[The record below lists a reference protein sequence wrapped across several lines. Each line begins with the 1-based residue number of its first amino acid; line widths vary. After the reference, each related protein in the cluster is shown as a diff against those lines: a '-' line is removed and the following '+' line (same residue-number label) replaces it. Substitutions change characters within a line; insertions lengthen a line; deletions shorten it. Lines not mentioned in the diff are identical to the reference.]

1 MKIYL
6 SEERGKEMDE
16 KMTVAVEEPSDVVT
30 AEKSEKPK
38 KGKLKSRFAEIK
50 KEYGYL
56 SAAFILP
63 AVIMFLIYIAMEVF
77 PFGDNSVLVLDLNG
91 QYVYFFEALRNI
103 IRDGGTL
110 LYSFSRA
117 LGGEF
122 LGIFA
127 YYLSSP
133 FSVLTALFPDGMMT
147 EALLIMFLLK
157 CGSCGLTFGFYLHKT
172 RPNANKIATVM
183 FSMMYALTSYA
194 VVQQHNTM
202 WIDCVIFLPLVTL
215 GIEEMIKH
223 GKYKM
228 FVVFLALSILS
239 NFYIGYMVCIYV
251 AIYFFYY
258 LLAHSTDGQA
268 NPLGEK
274 NHFLRSFIRIA
285 LYSIVAVGIAA
296 VIILS
301 SYYSLTFG
309 KTTFSNPNYAVGQQY
324 DFLDI
329 ITKLFPGSYD
339 TVRPEG
345 LPFIYC
351 GVFALLMAPLYFLS
365 SRFSIRERI
374 ATGALLAVFVV
385 SFNITVIDMFWHGMQ
400 RPNWLNCRYSFMFCF
415 ILLVIAAKAYEFIKE
430 AKPTAILSVSA
441 IYVILLVVIQ
451 KFDYKSMP
459 DIDAIWISLIC
470 VIAYLLASYSALR
483 SVSINH
489 SSMILCVLICLEL
502 FTSGLLNLIGLDK
515 DVHFSSRPSYVDYI
529 AQWQPA
535 VDKIELYDNGFYR
548 MEKTSHRK
556 TNDAM
561 TLDFN
566 GLTNSTSTLNKST
579 IDFLADMGLSSRS
592 HWSKYLGGTPVSDS
606 ILGLKYILSEQ
617 KMDEPYELLFAMGTE
632 SADEKDVYAYK
643 NNNAMSL
650 ATAVSSDINS
660 INPEDYYNP
669 MDYMNALVTAML
681 GESKTVE
688 LFVPLDMKSMTDA
701 NVDLTYV
708 SGHKKYTADKSG
720 GDPRIQ
726 YVFKAPEGDVQVYAY
741 FATTYPRE
749 CSMKVNGLSNGTYFG
764 NETMRIVKIGEKGE
778 FISDDSIEITM
789 TLNEDVLY
797 LANDSS
803 YYLYYLDEALYEAVM
818 SKLTQCGYEI
828 GDGHSEDHFNGTI
841 TTTADRH
848 TVFTTIPYD
857 QGWNVYV
864 DGEKVEIYETLDAL
878 IAFDIP
884 NPGEHTLEMRY
895 LPKQFVIGL
904 IASVVFTLI
913 FIAFCVVDHMK
924 RKKSS
929 EARAVYFPL
938 PVTDIETPAEE
949 LTAPEEAAEITEPSA
964 SEDGTPT
971 EEENDTPKAEEQ

>member
-1 MKIYL
+1 
-6 SEERGKEMDE
+6 MDE
-16 KMTVAVEEPSDVVT
+16 KITLAAEESADAIAP
-30 AEKSEKPK
+30 EKPK
-38 KGKLKSRFAEIK
+38 KCKLKSRFSDIK

-56 SAAFILP
+56 VAAFLLP
-63 AVIMFLIYIAMEVF
+63 AVIMYLIYIAMEVF

-103 IRDGGTL
+103 IRDGGSL

-133 FSVLTALFPDGMMT
+133 FSFLTALFPDGAMT
-147 EALLIMFLLK
+147 EALLVMFLLK
-157 CGSCGLTFGFYLHKT
+157 CGSCGLTFGYYIHKT
-172 RPNANKIATVM
+172 RPNANRIATVM

-202 WIDCVIFLPLVTL
+202 WIDCVIYLPLVTL
-215 GIEEMIKH
+215 GIEQMIKH
-223 GKYKM
+223 GKYKL
-228 FVVFLALSILS
+228 FVVTLALSILS
-239 NFYIGYMVCIYV
+239 SFYIGYMVCIYV

-258 LLAHSTDGQA
+258 MYAHSTDGIA
-268 NPLGEK
+268 NPMKEK

-285 LYSIVAVGIAA
+285 LYSAVAVGIAA

-365 SRFSIRERI
+365 KRFSVRERI
-374 ATGALLAVFVV
+374 ATGVLLAVFVV

-415 ILLVIAAKAYEFIKE
+415 ILLVVAFKAYEFIRE
-430 AKPTAILSVSA
+430 AKPTTILLTSV
-441 IYVILLVVIQ
+441 IYVILLLVIQ

-459 DIDAIWISLIC
+459 DIDAIWISIIC
-470 VIAYLLASYSALR
+470 VIAYLIASYSALKDV
-483 SVSINH
+483 SVNH
-489 SSMILCVLICLEL
+489 ASMILCVLICLEM

-535 VDKIELYDNGFYR
+535 VDKVKLYDDSFYR
-548 MEKTSHRK
+548 MEKTDHRK

-561 TLDFN
+561 TLDIN
-566 GLTNSTSTLNKST
+566 GLSNSTSTLNKDT
-579 IDFLADMGLSSRS
+579 IAFLAKMGLSSKS
-592 HWSKYLGGTPVSDS
+592 HWSKYLGGTPVADS
-606 ILGLKYILSEQ
+606 ILGLKYILSDK
-617 KMDEPYELLFAMGTE
+617 KMDEPYELLFEMGTQ
-632 SADEKDVYAYK
+632 SADEKKVYAYK
-643 NNNAMSL
+643 NNYVMSL
-650 ATAVSSDINS
+650 ATAVSPAINEVD
-660 INPEDYYNP
+660 PEEYYNP

-681 GESKTVE
+681 GENKTVE
-688 LFVPLDMKSMTDA
+688 LFVPLKMKSMTDY
-701 NVDLTYV
+701 NLDITYV
-708 SGHKKYTADKSG
+708 SGHKKYAKSG
-720 GDPRIQ
+720 NSDGDPRIHFAFESPQ
-726 YVFKAPEGDVQVYAY
+726 KDVQVYAY
-741 FATTYPRE
+741 FATEYPRE
-749 CSMKVNGLSNGTYFG
+749 CGMKINNLSNGTYFG

-778 FISDDSIEITM
+778 FISDDKIEITM
-789 TLNEDVLY
+789 TLKEDVLY

-803 YYLYYLDEALYEAVM
+803 YYLYYLDEALFEEIM
-818 SKLTQCGYEI
+818 PKLSQYGYEI
-828 GDGHSEDHFNGTI
+828 DDDYSESHFTGTI
-841 TTTADRH
+841 NTTADRR

-864 DGEKVEIYETLDAL
+864 DGEKVEIYETVDAL
-878 IAFDIP
+878 IAFDILT
-884 NPGEHTLEMRY
+884 PGEHTLEMRY
-895 LPKQFVIGL
+895 LPKQFVLGL
-904 IASVVFTLI
+904 IVSVLSLIVFVL
-913 FIAFCVVDHMK
+913 FCVLDSKK
-924 RKKSS
+924 RKK
-929 EARAVYFPL
+929 AVLADGETDEKAVFFPL
-938 PVTDIETPAEE
+938 PVTVIETEDTCEE
-949 LTAPEEAAEITEPSA
+949 SPVSDDTATEEIT
-964 SEDGTPT
+964 
-971 EEENDTPKAEEQ
+971 DTPQSEE